1 MLKTASTAGARD
13 LADAKR
19 PSQQPN
25 RSEKKGTDCRLS
37 ETEPL
42 I

>member
-1 MLKTASTAGARD
+1 MLKAATPAGARD
-13 LADAKR
+13 LSDAKR